1 MAIGKAITPAVLIE
15 LAKNEKFCAEFVQ
28 LARRVKAAPGVAY
41 PCCNTAKQTLKA
53 RQYWDRILCSICR
66 MSPARVMRLKQAY
79 FGGIETLVVRCNN
92 NGRSELF
99 VL

>member
-1 MAIGKAITPAVLIE
+1 MTGKAITPAVLIE
-15 LAKNEKFCAEFVQ
+15 LAKNKSFCAEFVQ
-28 LARRVKAAPGVAY
+28 LAKRINSAPGVAY

-66 MSPARVMRLKQAY
+66 MSAARIARLKNVY
-79 FGGIETLVVRCNN
+79 LGGVANIFVRCNN